1 MVVGQAGNG
10 VEAVRTAKRC
20 GPDVIVMDVMMPE
33 KDGIDACR
41 DIADVLPDTRVLMLT
56 ASSEEDAV
64 IEAIAAGARG
74 YLQKYSG
81 REELIAAVRDVA
93 EGRLLVPGDTLRRV
107 FASIRGSSERE
118 RRRGPRLL
126 TKRERDILTSFASGK
141 PYRQIA
147 EVEGNSPITIRNAI
161 YRIQDKLGVSS
172 KQEIVAWAVRNGLL
186 EDINPGS

>member
-1 MVVGQAGNG
+1 MNRTKAVTVTSSRERIKVMLVDDHPIVRYGLREVLERSGGFEVVGQAGNG

-74 YLQKYSG
+74 YLQRYSG

-93 EGRLLVPGDTLRRV
+93 EGR
-107 FASIRGSSERE
+107 
-118 RRRGPRLL
+118 
-126 TKRERDILTSFASGK
+126 SGT
-141 PYRQIA
+141 
-147 EVEGNSPITIRNAI
+147 G
-161 YRIQDKLGVSS
+161 
-172 KQEIVAWAVRNGLL
+172 
-186 EDINPGS
+186 